1 MVTVLIIKRRKMN
14 KPFTIRIK
22 KLWQG
27 KYASLRDIWI
37 KNGIKAGALKVFYNE
52 KSMYL
57 NKESLE
63 SVLLSKPSQIIS
75 SMYKGNY
82 KLYDVEFGKDDYR
95 QTKLFQGQKDV
106 QLFIKKEI
114 SPEVK
119 LWRSV
124 IKRAILDC
132 CGIFEDSKFNNRLAT
147 RHRIIY
153 EAESWFNLKE
163 DLETICDYADIEP
176 TNVIEIKENAKH
188 YFTNSCEERST
199 LLSALLDRAFTRYK

>member
-1 MVTVLIIKRRKMN
+1 MI

-57 NKESLE
+57 DKSTLE
-63 SVLLSKPSQIIS
+63 SVLLSKPSQIIN

-95 QTKLFQGQKDV
+95 QTKLF
-106 QLFIKKEI
+106 
-114 SPEVK
+114 
-119 LWRSV
+119 
-124 IKRAILDC
+124 
-132 CGIFEDSKFNNRLAT
+132 
-147 RHRIIY
+147 
-153 EAESWFNLKE
+153 
-163 DLETICDYADIEP
+163 
-176 TNVIEIKENAKH
+176 
-188 YFTNSCEERST
+188 
-199 LLSALLDRAFTRYK
+199 